1 MVSSVAVSTG
11 GASIFSNY
19 SSSGYMPRRGIARSH
34 GNSIFSFLRKLRLL
48 SIVAAPIYIPSN
60 SVGGFP
66 FWKALLF
73 VCSEDSLMMAIL
85 TAVRWYLIVVLI
97 LISNITT

>member
-1 MVSSVAVSTG
+1 MSLMSRALAAGFFTSRATWETLAG
-11 GASIFSNY
+11 
-19 SSSGYMPRRGIARSH
+19 SH

-73 VCSEDSLMMAIL
+73 VCSEDSLDME
-85 TAVRWYLIVVLI
+85 RWG
-97 LISNITT
+97 